1 MDLVWATFI
10 RCGDLTVLSFV
21 GKHVAPDE
29 VWVGLMFH
37 SFGVVKGCFIGE
49 VDHWTVMGH
58 NGFWL

>member
-1 MDLVWATFI
+1 
-10 RCGDLTVLSFV
+10 VLSFV